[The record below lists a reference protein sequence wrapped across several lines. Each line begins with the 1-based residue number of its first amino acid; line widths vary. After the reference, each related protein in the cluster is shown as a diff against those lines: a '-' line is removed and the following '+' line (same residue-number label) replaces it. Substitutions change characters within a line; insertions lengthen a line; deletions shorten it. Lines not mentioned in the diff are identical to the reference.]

1 MSLRSSPVRIV
12 LETPRLRLRE
22 LGADDA
28 AFILELVNEPGW
40 LRFVGDRNV
49 HSLEDARGYIA
60 RGPASGYA
68 RFGYGLWAVEA
79 IESGEPLGMCGLI
92 RRDSLPEPDIGFAF
106 LARHHGH
113 GYAREAAAAVVGLA
127 RERFLL
133 ARLLAIT
140 LPDNTASQAVLEH
153 VGFRFVNKFTSP
165 ETSTEEALYALEFPG
180 AGLLELTRTAL
191 RAQYGAALDMLENAI
206 RACPAATWAD
216 ARVPLTQQFWYLV
229 FHTLWWHD
237 HYLSRGEREFAPPA
251 PFTLDEGSPAGL
263 YPAKPYTPE
272 TLLTYLEHGRRR
284 CRERFG
290 ALTEAE
296 ASARCAFARRNMS
309 WLELFLY
316 NLRHVQHHTAQLNLL
331 LRQHIDS
338 APDWVS
344 RGRTP

>member
-1 MSLRSSPVRIV
+1 MARNRVPVKV
-12 LETPRLRLRE
+12 VHETPRLRLRE
-22 LGADDA
+22 LGPDDA

-68 RFGYGLWAVEA
+68 RFGYGLWAVEGL
-79 IESGEPLGMCGLI
+79 ESGETLGMCGLI
-92 RRDSLPEPDIGFAF
+92 RRDSLPEPDVGFAF

-140 LPDNTASQAVLEH
+140 VPENTASRAVLEH
-153 VGFRFVNKFTSP
+153 VGFRFVKTFTWP
-165 ETSTEEALYALEFPG
+165 ENGTEEALFALELASP
-180 AGLLELTRTAL
+180 GLLELNRTVL

-206 RACPAATWAD
+206 RACPDPTWVD
-216 ARVPLTQQFWYLV
+216 PRVPVERQFWYLA

-237 HYLSRGEREFAPPA
+237 HYLSNDEQGFRPPA
-251 PFTLDEGSPAGL
+251 PFTMDELDPEGR
-263 YPAKPYTPE
+263 YPAEPYTRE
-272 TLLTYLEHGRRR
+272 TLLTYLEHGRARAR
-284 CRERFG
+284 VRFG

-296 ASARCAFARRNMS
+296 ASARSAFARRNMS
-309 WLELFLY
+309 WLELALY
-316 NLRHVQHHTAQLNLL
+316 NLRHVQHHTP
-331 LRQHIDS
+331 S
-338 APDWVS
+338 
-344 RGRTP
+344 